1 MFVLFVKQK
10 TAYEMRMSDLS
21 SDVCSSDLPQHD
33 LAARQQRGFGAVV
46 SLEVKGGKEGAWRFI
61 DATRLISIT
70 ANLGDSKTTIT
81 HPSTTSH
88 GRLAPQEREAAG
100 IRDSLIR
107 VAVGLEDVADQ
118 IGRAHV

>member
-1 MFVLFVKQK
+1 
-10 TAYEMRMSDLS
+10 
-21 SDVCSSDLPQHD
+21 
-33 LAARQQRGFGAVV
+33 
-46 SLEVKGGKEGAWRFI
+46 KGGKEGAWRFI

-88 GRLAPQEREAAG
+88 GRLALQEREAAG

-107 VAVGLEDVADQ
+107 VAVGLEDVTDLQADLAR
-118 IGRAHV
+118 GLAAL